1 MPHANPFL
9 SVVLV
14 MAAGRAGS
22 STGLESASVCCSG
35 GGSLL
40 LTGFSKLDLTCLD
53 LLDLDFDEMLR
64 FAMRR
69 SSCAMTQP
77 RFRTTLA
84 VLSLTT
90 FSTTAALSSSA
101 AASGSLHD
109 LTGTRID
116 AKSVS
121 MSDFLG
127 KPVLVLNVASR

>member
-1 MPHANPFL
+1 
-9 SVVLV
+9 
-14 MAAGRAGS
+14 
-22 STGLESASVCCSG
+22 
-35 GGSLL
+35 
-40 LTGFSKLDLTCLD
+40 
-53 LLDLDFDEMLR
+53 ML
-64 FAMRR
+64 
-69 SSCAMTQP
+69 
-77 RFRTTLA
+77 RTTLA

-90 FSTTAALSSSA
+90 FSTTA

>member
-1 MPHANPFL
+1 
-9 SVVLV
+9 
-14 MAAGRAGS
+14 
-22 STGLESASVCCSG
+22 
-35 GGSLL
+35 
-40 LTGFSKLDLTCLD
+40 
-53 LLDLDFDEMLR
+53 
-64 FAMRR
+64 
-69 SSCAMTQP
+69 MTQP

-84 VLSLTT
+84 FLSLTT

-121 MSDFLG
+121 MSDFFG